1 MMDVKSNTC
10 SDKEAVPVYEQT
22 TPAHVHPARRLPV
35 RERFVR
41 RTLPA
46 VLLLSIL
53 WFLFRSA
60 FVHHHHYCPH
70 KNLREPVE
78 NVPPSLT
85 PTHDTGLVPLEAH
98 IMSKC
103 PDAKACLQ
111 KLIVPSMIE
120 IGNLVN
126 FTLSYIGEVDSD
138 SDEVSCKHGPGEC
151 LGNIIQLCAAK
162 VYPEPKIYLGF
173 ANCMISSYQHIPER
187 DLVEDCA
194 LEHGVDFQKLNRC
207 ISDEGEGIDLLRA
220 SVERSQDLN
229 VTKSCTVR
237 LAGEVRCIRDG
248 GEWYDCPGG
257 SNVSDLVDDI
267 KALYK
272 EEHNELPW

>member
-1 MMDVKSNTC
+1 MMDVKSDAF
-10 SDKEAVPVYEQT
+10 SDKKAVPVYDQT
-22 TPAHVHPARRLPV
+22 DPAHLHTARRLPR
-35 RERFVR
+35 REQLVR

-46 VLLLSIL
+46 ILLLSVL
-53 WFLFRSA
+53 WFLFRAA
-60 FVHHHHYCPH
+60 FVHDHHYCPH
-70 KNLREPVE
+70 KDLLEPAE
-78 NVPPSLT
+78 GVPPSFS
-85 PTHDTGLVPLEAH
+85 PAHDADLVPLEAH

-111 KLIVPSMIE
+111 KLVLPSMVE
-120 IGNLVN
+120 ISDMVN

-162 VYPEPKIYLGF
+162 EYPNPRIYLGF

-187 DLVEDCA
+187 DLVEGCA
-194 LEHGVDFQKLNRC
+194 LEHGVDFQKLNKC

-220 SVERSQDLN
+220 SVERSRDAN

-257 SNVSDLVDDI
+257 SNVSDLVDEI

-272 EEHNELPW
+272 E